1 MCGDFPPPHKLE
13 SGKRDMM
20 ISQKHVLGEAESS
33 YPRRNEYP
41 PLQKLIIGP
50 FFCDFPPSILS
61 PNRPFSWPRVSAK
74 ADYRILLR
82 TLTQQA
88 MRKSKVSQAD
98 IQALKKTWRKNDR
111 ITINITY
118 TRPNNRWGSDH
129 DNVEAAF
136 KPGQDGIADALGID
150 DRYIR
155 RIQTHSDEPD
165 AKKKGHVE
173 IIITIPKGM

>member
-1 MCGDFPPPHKLE
+1 
-13 SGKRDMM
+13 MM
-20 ISQKHVLGEAESS
+20 ITRKHVLGEAGRSN
-33 YPRRNEYP
+33 PRRNEQPPSLP
-41 PLQKLIIGP
+41 PLVIGR
-50 FFCDFPPSILS
+50 CDFPPSILS
-61 PNRPFSWPRVSAK
+61 PNRPLSRPRLSAK
-74 ADYRILLR
+74 IEYKSQLRIM
-82 TLTQQA
+82 TQQA
-88 MRKSKVSQAD
+88 MRKSKVSKAD
-98 IQALKKTWRKNDR
+98 IQESKKTWGKNDR

-165 AKKKGHVE
+165 TKKRGYVE
-173 IIITIPKGM
+173 IIITFPTGR

>member
-1 MCGDFPPPHKLE
+1 MIYL
-13 SGKRDMM
+13 GKIVVDM
-20 ISQKHVLGEAESS
+20 GEAVRSN
-33 YPRRNEYP
+33 PRRNEQP
-41 PLQKLIIGP
+41 PSHTLMIGP
-50 FFCDFPPSILS
+50 FFADFPPSILS

-74 ADYRILLR
+74 AEYRILLR
-82 TLTQQA
+82 VLTQQA

-98 IQALKKTWRKNDR
+98 IQSLKKTWSKNDR
-111 ITINITY
+111 ITIHITY
-118 TRPNNRWGSDH
+118 TRPNNRWGIDQ

-165 AKKKGHVE
+165 PKKRGYVE
-173 IIITIPKGM
+173 IFISF

>member
-1 MCGDFPPPHKLE
+1 MIYLKKME
-13 SGKRDMM
+13 VDM
-20 ISQKHVLGEAESS
+20 GEAGRSN
-33 YPRRNEYP
+33 PRRNEQP
-41 PLQKLIIGP
+41 PSHTLMIGP
-50 FFCDFPPSILS
+50 FFADFPQSILS

-88 MRKSKVSQAD
+88 MRKAKVSQAD
-98 IQALKKTWRKNDR
+98 IQSQKKTWGKNSR
-111 ITINITY
+111 IAIHITY

-165 AKKKGHVE
+165 LKKKGYVE
-173 IIITIPKGM
+173 IIIIFPTGM

>member
-1 MCGDFPPPHKLE
+1 MLITF
-13 SGKRDMM
+13 GKIEANM
-20 ISQKHVLGEAESS
+20 GEAGRSN
-33 YPRRNEYP
+33 PRRNEQP
-41 PLQKLIIGP
+41 PSHKLMIGP
-50 FFCDFPPSILS
+50 FFSDFPPSILS

-74 ADYRILLR
+74 AEYRILLR
-82 TLTQQA
+82 VLTQQA

-98 IQALKKTWRKNDR
+98 IQEAKKAWGKNDR
-111 ITINITY
+111 ITLHITY

-136 KPGQDGIADALGID
+136 KPGQDGIADALGVD

-165 AKKKGHVE
+165 NKKKGYVKIN
-173 IIITIPKGM
+173 II